1 MVGRAYPSDRMCD
14 VDVHGNVQ
22 PSPSPMCWGNL
33 AGSLVL
39 RQILCRYISMWS
51 DASLTADFQ
60 SPTGRRGV
68 ERFNSLV
75 LNRLDIRPYQIGLDG
90 LCATYDAGTVSANIE
105 LASSS
110 LDGPATDR
118 FLHIK
123 QDKATCGGRQWP
135 PPPSLRASPQASVAG
150 HNDTT
155 ALGQERSR

>member
-1 MVGRAYPSDRMCD
+1 
-14 VDVHGNVQ
+14 
-22 PSPSPMCWGNL
+22 
-33 AGSLVL
+33 
-39 RQILCRYISMWS
+39 MWS

-135 PPPSLRASPQASVAG
+135 PPPSLR
-150 HNDTT
+150 
-155 ALGQERSR
+155 

>member
-1 MVGRAYPSDRMCD
+1 
-14 VDVHGNVQ
+14 
-22 PSPSPMCWGNL
+22 
-33 AGSLVL
+33 
-39 RQILCRYISMWS
+39 MWS

-110 LDGPATDR
+110 LDGPATGQ
-118 FLHIK
+118 FLHIE
-123 QDKATCGGRQWP
+123 QDEATCGGCQSSRP
-135 PPPSLRASPQASVAG
+135 PTFRASSQASAAG

-155 ALGQERSR
+155 ALGRARKEPVM